1 MSEINN
7 NQGPDLTKPH
17 NFFAFVIDGEVVWKH
32 MLYEELEQ
40 MTAVYSSDP
49 KVVIIPKELG
59 ETVVMGWKYNGST
72 FSSE

>member
-1 MSEINN
+1 MSNN
-7 NQGPDLTKPH
+7 GPDLTKPH
-17 NFFAFVIDGEVVWKH
+17 NFFAFVINGEVVWKH
-32 MLYEELEQ
+32 MLPEELEH

-72 FSSE
+72 FSPE